1 MKNPTVHRDICG
13 TPAGYRAHTKRVEE
27 RCQPCKE
34 AWTIR
39 CRQYTKPTP
48 TLPTAAEVIAEIEWM
63 LSLNQGSGYILKA
76 IDYTGRENRLRD
88 RLSRTGR
95 IDLYNRLLGIDY
107 QDAA

>member
-1 MKNPTVHRDICG
+1 MKNPTVNRDICG

-39 CRQYTKPTP
+39 CRKYTKTAP

-76 IDYTGRENRLRD
+76 IGYTGREEQLRSRLQKWGRMD
-88 RLSRTGR
+88 VYRRLCMME
-95 IDLYNRLLGIDY
+95 
-107 QDAA
+107 QEAA

>member
-1 MKNPTVHRDICG
+1 MSNPTVYREICG
-13 TPAGYRAHTKRVEE
+13 TKQGFVRHKEMREHKCA
-27 RCQPCKE
+27 PCRE
-34 AWTIR
+34 A
-39 CRQYTKPTP
+39 YFAAPTRLKTP
-48 TLPTAAEVIAEIEWM
+48 EIIAEIEHM
-63 LSLNQGSGYILKA
+63 LGIGQGSGYILKA